1 MDEFTHGLAI
11 QSNRHCTREVKKR
24 MPAFS
29 GPDAAQDMRCNT
41 SFQWSSVETIIQY
54 VLQKAK

>member
-29 GPDAAQDMRCNT
+29 GPDAAQPVT
-41 SFQWSSVETIIQY
+41 
-54 VLQKAK
+54 

>member
-1 MDEFTHGLAI
+1 MSWRRAGVVKMDEFTHGLAI

-29 GPDAAQDMRCNT
+29 GPDAAQPVT
-41 SFQWSSVETIIQY
+41 
-54 VLQKAK
+54 